1 MYKILVSDPIADK
14 GIALLEDAEFEV
26 IYNPNPS
33 TDELQ
38 SYMSDIDAWIV
49 RSGTQILS
57 EHLVDT
63 RKLKVIGRAG
73 VGTDNIDIKEA
84 TNRGVIVMNMPD
96 GNTISAAE
104 HTIAMMMAL
113 SRNIQKGHM
122 DLMSG
127 EWSRKNLVG
136 SELQGKILGVV
147 GLGRIGR
154 EVIKRALGLEM
165 KIIGYDPFVNED
177 VFDSDNIE
185 ITDLD
190 QLTKRSDYITLHVPL
205 IESTQNIFNL
215 ERLKMM
221 KDSARLINVARGGI
235 VNEKD
240 LSIAL
245 NRGVIAG
252 AAIDVFEKE
261 PIDSNNPLINSQNI
275 LLTPHLGA
283 STFEASEGVSFGICM
298 QVKDY
303 LIDGKLSNPLN
314 MPVHDMG
321 ELKQIQSLL
330 DLSEIMGKIGSQ
342 LLDGLPIESVS
353 IECMGEIDD
362 SKLIALS
369 ILIGLIQD
377 MTDINVNF
385 VNAGVIAQERGI
397 EFIHS
402 LSSEQSSYANLV
414 NLKIS
419 SKKGEIELS
428 GSSFG
433 KNQLRIVKILGYE
446 LDFKPK
452 GTMLFIKNKDVP
464 GVVGK
469 IGLLLADFKVNIGEY
484 ILSREKSNEFAYS
497 VIKVDGVIE
506 SELIEKL
513 TQNDEI
519 IKINQINL

>member
-73 VGTDNIDIKEA
+73 VGTDNIDIKEV

-235 VNEKD
+235 VNEKE
-240 LSIAL
+240 AL
-245 NRGVIAG
+245 LQ
-252 AAIDVFEKE
+252 ELQLMSLKK
-261 PIDSNNPLINSQNI
+261 S
-275 LLTPHLGA
+275 LLT
-283 STFEASEGVSFGICM
+283 
-298 QVKDY
+298 
-303 LIDGKLSNPLN
+303 
-314 MPVHDMG
+314 
-321 ELKQIQSLL
+321 QI
-330 DLSEIMGKIGSQ
+330 I
-342 LLDGLPIESVS
+342 P
-353 IECMGEIDD
+353 
-362 SKLIALS
+362 
-369 ILIGLIQD
+369 
-377 MTDINVNF
+377 
-385 VNAGVIAQERGI
+385 
-397 EFIHS
+397 
-402 LSSEQSSYANLV
+402 
-414 NLKIS
+414 
-419 SKKGEIELS
+419 
-428 GSSFG
+428 
-433 KNQLRIVKILGYE
+433 
-446 LDFKPK
+446 
-452 GTMLFIKNKDVP
+452 
-464 GVVGK
+464 
-469 IGLLLADFKVNIGEY
+469 
-484 ILSREKSNEFAYS
+484 
-497 VIKVDGVIE
+497 
-506 SELIEKL
+506 
-513 TQNDEI
+513 
-519 IKINQINL
+519 